1 MGMERALSRMSLL
14 LVLLLASSALAGQG
28 RFTALS
34 ADGLHDPKVPAI
46 ELLQQ
51 PADGMGSLPPSSS
64 GNMVDWNEA
73 VRGGYIR
80 PRATLLEEGEVRLL
94 DTDILMPRTGD
105 ALVVRFPHREHT
117 EWLDCSNCHPKP
129 FAEEAGKTPV
139 SMLQI
144 LMGDYCGQCHGAV
157 AFPLTECARCHSVS
171 HDEYREYRSN
181 R

>member
-1 MGMERALSRMSLL
+1 MAKRLFR
-14 LVLLLASSALAGQG
+14 LVLLTGLVLASSALADQA
-28 RFTALS
+28 RFTPLA
-34 ADGLHDPKVPAI
+34 ADSLHDPTLPSIHVLQEPA
-46 ELLQQ
+46 E
-51 PADGMGSLPPSSS
+51 GMGSLPPSSS

-171 HDEYREYRSN
+171 HDEYREYRQN